1 MKEILKKEH
10 TMRLSMVLHLEAKV
24 ENKITAIRTK
34 IQFWYTSN
42 CMEIIRN
49 KKIDRRAERY

>member
-10 TMRLSMVLHLEAKV
+10 TMRLSMVLHLEANV
-24 ENKITAIRTK
+24 ENKITAIRNK
-34 IQFWYTSN
+34 IQVWYTSN

-49 KKIDRRAERY
+49 KNTERRGERY